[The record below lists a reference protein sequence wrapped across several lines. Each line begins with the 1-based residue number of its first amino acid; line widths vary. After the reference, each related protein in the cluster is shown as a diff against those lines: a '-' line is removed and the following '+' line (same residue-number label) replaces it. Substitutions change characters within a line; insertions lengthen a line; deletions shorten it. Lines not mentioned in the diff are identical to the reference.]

1 MVPRTKTAASF
12 YLYTFPQTTR
22 LNHPKWVVYLDKLS
36 LNCLVAIRRLVR
48 FSKVSRLLRHSFKN
62 NLSQNVCM
70 VCVTCNLALSF
81 GHKVQFTTKIYH
93 PNINSNGSI
102 CLDILRSQWSPAL
115 TIQKGSRVHT
125 TSAPVWVGCGW
136 SCNSVRHYRS
146 FMNTHAHH
154 SHVVLT
160 AYKLS
165 WLSWWPVV
173 ITVLFWI
180 SVLLSITSLLDEPN
194 PDDPL
199 VPDAARLYKTDR
211 QKYQKIASDWTSNY
225 AAVWSKCAHLYAPFV
240 VCRNR
245 TKAGLAQTSFL
256 FWFFLCC
263 NLKRCVE
270 RNVYHVALACVFGI
284 IATATCWWC
293 FDFYDIH
300 CFAESC
306 RNSLVAIFV

>member
-1 MVPRTKTAASF
+1 MCAWFVSRAILRFHSVIR
-12 YLYTFPQTTR
+12 YSLRRRYTTR
-22 LNHPKWVVYLDKLS
+22 ISTVMAVFVWTSCAVNG
-36 LNCLVAIRRLVR
+36 
-48 FSKVSRLLRHSFKN
+48 RLLSPFKKVVACT
-62 NLSQNVCM
+62 LLQLQCELV
-70 VCVTCNLALSF
+70 VAEAVTASVIIGRLWTPMLITVTWCSLLIS
-81 GHKVQFTTKIYH
+81 
-93 PNINSNGSI
+93 
-102 CLDILRSQWSPAL
+102 CLDLGDSLRL
-115 TIQKGSRVHT
+115 
-125 TSAPVWVGCGW
+125 
-136 SCNSVRHYRS
+136 
-146 FMNTHAHH
+146 
-154 SHVVLT
+154 
-160 AYKLS
+160 
-165 WLSWWPVV
+165 
-173 ITVLFWI
+173 TVLFWI